1 MIGSRG
7 LSFDIRPLLDE
18 ERVIPAQ
25 PAAVRARALARAR
38 AALAAGRVAPAEA
51 PLPTPARSP
60 WMTSVALACAISAAV
75 NVAAYQIHAH
85 FARPDASVA
94 PPAAPTRATVLTV
107 TKAPSTQ
114 ASVAPID
121 EALLASPVIPP
132 PRVRRAS
139 IDRSELRLL
148 SRARAAV
155 ARADFAAA
163 LPPIAEHARRF
174 RDGRL
179 AEERE
184 ALRVGALA
192 GLGRDEE
199 ARHAA
204 TAFRTRFPHS
214 VLVPA
219 VNQLSAAV
227 R

>member
-7 LSFDIRPLLDE
+7 LSSEVRPLLDE
-18 ERVIPAQ
+18 ERAIPAQ
-25 PAAVRARALARAR
+25 PAAVRARAVARAR
-38 AALAAGRVAPAEA
+38 AALAAGFVAPPE
-51 PLPTPARSP
+51 PPPVPARSP
-60 WMTSVALACAISAAV
+60 WVTSVTLACAISAAV
-75 NVAAYQIHAH
+75 NVAAYQIHAR
-85 FARPDASVA
+85 FASTGASVA
-94 PPAAPTRATVLTV
+94 GPAVPAPAPVVAV
-107 TKAPSTQ
+107 TKAP
-114 ASVAPID
+114 ALRPGLAPID
-121 EALLASPVIPP
+121 DALRAPTVIPP
-132 PRVRRAS
+132 PREKPANTA
-139 IDRSELRLL
+139 RSELRLL

-219 VNQLSAAV
+219 VDQMSAAAW
-227 R
+227 

>member
-7 LSFDIRPLLDE
+7 RSSEIRALLDQ
-18 ERVIPAQ
+18 ERAIPAQ
-25 PAAVRARALARAR
+25 PAVVRARAVARAR
-38 AALAAGRVAPAEA
+38 AALAAGLVVAPVEPP
-51 PLPTPARSP
+51 PLPARSP
-60 WMTSVALACAISAAV
+60 WAASVALACAVSAAV

-85 FARPDASVA
+85 FARMSASVA
-94 PPAAPTRATVLTV
+94 GPAVPVPALVVAD
-107 TKAPSTQ
+107 TKAP
-114 ASVAPID
+114 AARAIVAPTD
-121 EALLASPVIPP
+121 AALLASTVTSP
-132 PRVRRAS
+132 PRGKRVS
-139 IDRSELRLL
+139 SDRSELRLL

-155 ARADFAAA
+155 ARTDFAAA
-163 LPPIAEHARRF
+163 LPLIAEHARRF

-204 TAFRTRFPHS
+204 SAFRARFPQS
-214 VLVPA
+214 VLVLA
-219 VNQLSAAV
+219 VDQMSAAA

>member
-18 ERVIPAQ
+18 ERVNPAQ

-38 AALAAGRVAPAEA
+38 AALAAGLVAPAEA

-85 FARPDASVA
+85 SASMSASAAERAVPA
-94 PPAAPTRATVLTV
+94 PGPIGAITKTPALGPVL
-107 TKAPSTQ
+107 
-114 ASVAPID
+114 APID
-121 EALLASPVIPP
+121 EGLPPSAMISLARKKP
-132 PRVRRAS
+132 ANTA
-139 IDRSELRLL
+139 RSELRLL
-148 SRARAAV
+148 SRARAAL
-155 ARADFAAA
+155 ARADFATA

-192 GLGRDEE
+192 GLGRQQE

-204 TAFRTRFPHS
+204 SAFRTRFPQS

-219 VNQLSAAV
+219 VDRISAAV
-227 R
+227 W